1 MFELGFHALI
11 PLVPTDA
18 EKQWLYIPQCARCL
32 GLCKQKLYYMERMER
47 KSTCHRL
54 WILSLS
60 QELALFFHRYERLLV
75 CSQSFANTPGEMVD
89 WQKKVKKIKMFKEQ
103 YKVTIYMSFEN
114 LSFKTLNSFILP
126 EFTQ

>member
-1 MFELGFHALI
+1 
-11 PLVPTDA
+11 
-18 EKQWLYIPQCARCL
+18 
-32 GLCKQKLYYMERMER
+32 
-47 KSTCHRL
+47 
-54 WILSLS
+54 
-60 QELALFFHRYERLLV
+60 
-75 CSQSFANTPGEMVD
+75 MVD